1 MRLHVAGTGSFAAE
15 VVEFA
20 HAAGMQVE
28 GLIELLDRSR
38 VGTAIHGLPVIDA
51 GSLPDFQ
58 PRAVLGL
65 GGERGALWGRLRDH
79 GWKAAT
85 VVHPRAAVS
94 PSATVGA
101 GCVIGPFVVVGAQST
116 IGEHGLLGRGALIGH
131 HVELND
137 GVVVNPGANVGGNV
151 HVGLGA
157 TIGMGAT
164 VVNGVTIGE
173 RALVAAG
180 AVVIRDV
187 PSAARVQGVPARIYS
202 DRSSDP

>member
-20 HAAGMQVE
+20 TAAGMQVD

-38 VGTAIHGLPVIDA
+38 IGTAVHGLPVIDA
-51 GSLPDFQ
+51 ESLPGFQ
-58 PRAVLGL
+58 ARAVLGL
-65 GGERGALWGRLRDH
+65 GGERTALWSRLRDH
-79 GWKAAT
+79 GWRAAT

-101 GCVIGPFVVVGAQST
+101 GCVIGPLVVVGAQS
-116 IGEHGLLGRGALIGH
+116 ILGEHSLLGRGALVGH
-131 HVELND
+131 HVALSD
-137 GVVVNPGANVGGNV
+137 GVVINPGANVGGNV
-151 HVGLGA
+151 RLGRGA

-164 VVNGVTIGE
+164 VVNGVSIGE

-187 PSAARVQGVPARIYS
+187 PPAARVQGVPARIYS